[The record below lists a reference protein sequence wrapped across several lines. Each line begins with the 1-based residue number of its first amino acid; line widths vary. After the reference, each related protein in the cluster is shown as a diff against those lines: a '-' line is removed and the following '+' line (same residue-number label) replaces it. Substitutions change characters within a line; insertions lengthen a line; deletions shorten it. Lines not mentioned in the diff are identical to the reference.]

1 MLLRLFIALCLV
13 AFILAACS
21 QPASTVGEDTA
32 FANACD
38 RVNDGQ
44 RIAVQGYLRLP
55 DSFSG
60 EQSVVLRLYE
70 TDAFDGTPIGVQ
82 IRFGSQANQVEPVP
96 TSYSDDDLQVHLAD
110 GQVVGFGVKVKVS
123 GKVYFPLVDQDFEC
137 GLENL
142 LVELAS

>member
-1 MLLRLFIALCLV
+1 
-13 AFILAACS
+13 
-21 QPASTVGEDTA
+21 
-32 FANACD
+32 
-38 RVNDGQ
+38 
-44 RIAVQGYLRLP
+44 LP

-70 TDAFDGTPIGVQ
+70 TDAFDGTPLGVQ
-82 IRFGSQANQVEPVP
+82 IRFGSQANQIEPVP

-110 GQVVGFGVKVKVS
+110 GQVAGFGAKVKVS